1 MQDLPGS
8 RTATSSPGA
17 CLSPRTPGLP
27 TCGLAPACPSH
38 CWLPLRR
45 ELPQTVCATQRPQD
59 LGRRPQGGPG
69 EGRQFRSQGV
79 PTRRAAL
86 LSGTT
91 RRLAIK
97 AERVRVLVSAGPE
110 LPSHRRPSLGSSPTL
125 PARKLSTPNWAL
137 PDCSEG
143 TPFQHPPFPSPLGL
157 RAGTGGSAQ
166 VACTLKSVG
175 SLHDPPPVGLQS
187 WTKGGGGACPESRIQ
202 DPAPPTHSP

>member
-8 RTATSSPGA
+8 RTTSSPGA

-59 LGRRPQGGPG
+59 LGRRPQGGPR

-91 RRLAIK
+91 RRLAVK
-97 AERVRVLVSAGPE
+97 AVRVRVLVSAGPE
-110 LPSHRRPSLGSSPTL
+110 LPATADPPWASAPPSWLGSSPHPTGLSQTALKVLPSSTL
-125 PARKLSTPNWAL
+125 LSPLHRVSGLGLEAL
-137 PDCSEG
+137 PRW
-143 TPFQHPPFPSPLGL
+143 
-157 RAGTGGSAQ
+157 RA
-166 VACTLKSVG
+166 
-175 SLHDPPPVGLQS
+175 P
-187 WTKGGGGACPESRIQ
+187 
-202 DPAPPTHSP
+202 